1 MVAVRKPPSFIFHLA
16 GDVAWAE
23 AVGTGVYT
31 ADSLATEGFIH
42 CSTPQQVI
50 PVANR
55 LFRNRHDLVLLQ
67 IDTTKLDAPVRY
79 ENLEGGDDLFPHIY
93 GALPVSAVVRAT
105 PFPPGAEGLFDRD
118 QIEGVLIRTGE
129 ATADGER

>member
-1 MVAVRKPPSFIFHLA
+1 MILHLA
-16 GDVAWAE
+16 TASAWNE
-23 AVGTGVYT
+23 ALRDGVYQ
-31 ADSLATEGFIH
+31 ADSLASEGYIH

-67 IDTTKLDAPVRY
+67 IDTAKLDAPVRF

-105 PFPPGAEGLFDRD
+105 PFPPKAAGGFDRD
-118 QIEGVLIRTGE
+118 QIEGVLIPSGE